1 MNILTQQSAKP
12 LYFWLVFVAFDMFVR
27 GFCLYFGFLT
37 EIYQDVELIVRVKE
51 FPTANLMIVLVEILT
66 LSIFL
71 LAKLIDFKIAKI
83 VKCLTI
89 LFVMGIVVAVFYK
102 PIIIFAT
109 MPIIPLS
116 CLGRLS
122 DEVKKIAKS
131 IP

>member
-83 VKCLTI
+83 VKYLTI
-89 LFVMGIVVAVFYK
+89 LFVMGIVVAVF
-102 PIIIFAT
+102 
-109 MPIIPLS
+109 
-116 CLGRLS
+116 
-122 DEVKKIAKS
+122 
-131 IP
+131 